1 MITVSNLSLGYIA
14 LPVRKIFHNS
24 AYLYHPQVWIS
35 TMIKLALPWIQIW
48 SISTLQKIPEITQIH
63 LFWKGQVQLII
74 KPEVTTILLRVQTPA
89 KATITRFYVE
99 LVQRTLPAHLMRYQ
113 RLASPVLCLGF
124 NVKILNIIFRTVRVN
139 ARGKKTE
146 KQCFPWKETWDQR
159 CYYRYFYY
167 HYFEKQFAKTL
178 FLLEENSKNIKWLY
192 SELLFYNIPSAKL
205 FL

>member
-1 MITVSNLSLGYIA
+1 
-14 LPVRKIFHNS
+14 
-24 AYLYHPQVWIS
+24 
-35 TMIKLALPWIQIW
+35 MIKLALPWIQIW

-113 RLASPVLCLGF
+113 RLGSPVLCLGF

-139 ARGKKTE
+139 ARGKKT
-146 KQCFPWKETWDQR
+146 KNNVFLGRKHETKD
-159 CYYRYFYY
+159 
-167 HYFEKQFAKTL
+167 ATIDTSTITT
-178 FLLEENSKNIKWLY
+178 SKNSLQ
-192 SELLFYNIPSAKL
+192 KL
-205 FL
+205 FFF